1 VGWIVAY
8 EEVYEGRT
16 AAHRRRGARAGEEEQ
31 EEGDEVD
38 EAHWF
43 DFLDRDSKM
52 TRKFKTYTRYH
63 PDEKRWSA
71 TIGLVG
77 FLQLSKC
84 IHIRNS

>member
-1 VGWIVAY
+1 MGWIVAY

-52 TRKFKTYTRYH
+52 TRKFKTYTRYSFIK
-63 PDEKRWSA
+63 D
-71 TIGLVG
+71 TILMKKGGRL
-77 FLQLSKC
+77 L
-84 IHIRNS
+84 